1 MINAEKKTYKRGK
14 LKTILQMLA
23 DAAVM
28 NIGVLAALLLEQR
41 WGESQSTVL
50 LTIPLMAIIT
60 AGIFYCFRVYRIIW
74 RFAGSRE
81 IYKVIAAA
89 AVTEGMYYGSHQLFS
104 NFTDKIVGMHL
115 AVYPIAFLIS
125 LALLAWSRLLLRHRK
140 SGENSARWSLAAAM
154 PEL

>member
-1 MINAEKKTYKRGK
+1 MINAEKKPYKRGR

-23 DAAVM
+23 DAVTM

-50 LTIPLMAIIT
+50 LTIPLMAVIT
-60 AGIFYCFRVYRIIW
+60 AGIFYCFRVYQIIW

-81 IYKVIAAA
+81 IYKIIAAA
-89 AVTEGMYYGSHQLFS
+89 AVTEGLYYGSHQLFS
-104 NFTDKIVGMHL
+104 NFTDKIAGMHL

-125 LALLAWSRLLLRHRK
+125 LGCWPGADCFCGTGNPGKTAS
-140 SGENSARWSLAAAM
+140 M
-154 PEL
+154 